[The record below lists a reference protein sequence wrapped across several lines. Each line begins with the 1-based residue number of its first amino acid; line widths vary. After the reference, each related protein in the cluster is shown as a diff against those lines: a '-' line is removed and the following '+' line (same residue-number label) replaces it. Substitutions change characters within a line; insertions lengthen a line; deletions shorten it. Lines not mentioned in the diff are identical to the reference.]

1 MLLAQLKTVLE
12 SLPCPV
18 EGASLQTSVMVGR
31 NFSCDASGVLRGLEL
46 EPAQP
51 DSEDKTEKLTA
62 MATEP
67 GLSCRVQLPLTV
79 THFLEEKGITVRHS
93 SASGLAGWKPSG
105 PGLL

>member
-18 EGASLQTSVMVGR
+18 EGASLQTSVMVGS

-51 DSEDKTEKLTA
+51 DSEDKTEKLTE
-62 MATEP
+62 MVTEP
-67 GLSCRVQLPLTV
+67 GLSCVQLPLTV
-79 THFLEEKGITVRHS
+79 THFLEEKGIMVRHS
-93 SASGLAGWKPSG
+93 SASGLAGWKTSG
-105 PGLL
+105 PGFL